1 MAETPD
7 NVIPFP
13 VHREPARLV
22 RLLNRGRWGDAVS
35 LELDGHG
42 GNMLAS
48 LLEGLQRAIAMLPP
62 GRVRISVTVE
72 SLEPPDG
79 ERKVL

>member
-13 VHREPARLV
+13 ACR
-22 RLLNRGRWGDAVS
+22 GDAVS